1 MRAFQCFC
9 CPPRPFSRLMQTA
22 GCLVVFLTLLC
33 SSLFGQ
39 NISGTITGTVRD
51 SSGAVVPNASVT
63 ITNTDQNAVVFTA
76 KTNSA
81 GQYTA
86 PFLPVGNYSVAVEAS
101 GFKKAEHTGIGLN
114 VNQNLTLDMALEPGS
129 EEQTVSV
136 SASALQVDL
145 QSAQAQTVISGRQ
158 IQELSLNTRNYEQL
172 VSLMPGVSTGL
183 ASDQVYVGASNPVG
197 TSNQINF
204 AINGSRPTQNSWNI
218 DGAE

>member
-9 CPPRPFSRLMQTA
+9 SPSRQILKRLQAA
-22 GCLVVFLTLLC
+22 GCLAVFLMLLC

-51 SSGAVVPNASVT
+51 SSGAVVPNASIT
-63 ITNTDQNAVVFTA
+63 ITNTDQNAVVFHA
-76 KTNSA
+76 NSNPA

-86 PFLPVGNYSVAVEAS
+86 PFLPVGNYSVTAEAS
-101 GFKKAEHTGIGLN
+101 GFKKAEHTGVGLN
-114 VNQNLTLDMALEPGS
+114 VNQNLTLDLTLEPGS
-129 EEQTVSV
+129 EEQTVNV

-172 VSLMPGVSTGL
+172 VSLMPGV
-183 ASDQVYVGASNPVG
+183 
-197 TSNQINF
+197 
-204 AINGSRPTQNSWNI
+204 
-218 DGAE
+218 